1 MFRKEIHK
9 ILGLNMVYILILM
22 YTICQYFI
30 LPVFWPM
37 MGIVNM
43 QQKRLD
49 YLDMVKGIGILL
61 VVLGHM
67 EDISTELRIWIS
79 SFHMPLFFI
88 VSGILIA
95 VKNEQDSDFSKIL
108 YKKWKGII
116 VPYLW
121 FSLSYFVIDIANVTI
136 IGNIDTRTFIVD
148 TISSLT
154 FYGMSVL
161 WFLPALFVSSVSF
174 IYLKKKL
181 SDKIVL
187 PALLVIAVTAY
198 IIKIEFA
205 KIYDMNADSLLITS
219 LINIVYIFL
228 RAWIAMSYLGYAF
241 YIRKWYE
248 AQVNGNEKFKTLD
261 NRIFYLLVGIV
272 LLVINIVVGMKNQ
285 CVDLRNILL
294 NNVLL
299 YYLAAFTGSFAI
311 ISICKAIPK
320 INIITYFGKNSI
332 IVMACHVNYY
342 ILYAGIRFAWIVDR
356 VITRAKHYV
365 FVAVTVTTV
374 FVLSIIVIEAIN
386 RIFPFV
392 IGKPFTL
399 IKRKQQ

>member
-1 MFRKEIHK
+1 MKE
-9 ILGLNMVYILILM
+9 
-22 YTICQYFI
+22 
-30 LPVFWPM
+30 
-37 MGIVNM
+37 
-43 QQKRLD
+43 KRLD
-49 YLDMVKGIGILL
+49 YLDMVKGIGILF

-67 EDISTELRIWIS
+67 EDISTGLRIWIS

-95 VKNEQDSDFSKIL
+95 VKNEQNNNFKMTL
-108 YKKWKGII
+108 YKKWKGIL

-121 FSLSYFVIDIANVTI
+121 FSLSYFIIDIANVTI
-136 IGNIDTRTFIVD
+136 IGNIDKRTFIVD
-148 TISSLT
+148 TISSVT

-161 WFLPALFVSSVSF
+161 WFLPALFLASVIF
-174 IYLKKKL
+174 IYLKKNL
-181 SDKIVL
+181 SDKIIL
-187 PALLVIAVTAY
+187 PALIIIAVVAY
-198 IIKIEFA
+198 VIKIQLA
-205 KIYDMNADSLLITS
+205 KVYDINAESLLITS
-219 LINIVYIFL
+219 LINILYIFL
-228 RAWIAMSYLGYAF
+228 RALIAMSYLGYAF
-241 YIRKWYE
+241 YIRKAYE
-248 AQVNGNEKFKTLD
+248 LVMSKNDNYKILD
-261 NRIFYLLVGIV
+261 NKIFCFISGVILLTINILVG
-272 LLVINIVVGMKNQ
+272 MQNQ
-285 CVDLRNILL
+285 CVDLRNMLL
-294 NNVLL
+294 NNVAM
-299 YYLAAFTGSFAI
+299 YYIAAFSGSIAI
-311 ISICKAIPK
+311 INICKAIPK
-320 INIITYFGKNSI
+320 ISIVTYFGKNSI